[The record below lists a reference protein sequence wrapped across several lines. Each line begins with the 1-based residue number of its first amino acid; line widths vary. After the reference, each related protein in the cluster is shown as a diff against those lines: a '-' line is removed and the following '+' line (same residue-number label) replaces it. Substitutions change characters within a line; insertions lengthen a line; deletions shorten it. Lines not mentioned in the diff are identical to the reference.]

1 MRKKILC
8 LLALLL
14 IAISI
19 FTLSSCKK
27 KKNRTE
33 PPAPPA
39 EPMVTHNHT
48 LLRGEAKA
56 VTCVSNGW
64 AEYEYCSTCPY
75 TTKVIIPATG
85 HARVEVEAKAA
96 TCTEDGWEAY
106 EYCTEC
112 SFNTKT
118 VIPATGHAI
127 VNGDA
132 KAKTCTED
140 GWDAYVYCT
149 ECDYSTQAVIP
160 ASHTIA
166 SGDAKSV
173 TCTEDGWDAYE
184 YCTECSYSTK
194 VVIPATGHSTVN
206 VDPKAKTCTEDGWDA
221 YEYCTDCEYNTKQTI
236 PSGHVIVSGDAKAKT
251 CTEDGWDAYEYCT
264 ECNHSTKVVIP
275 ASHSI
280 ANGEAK
286 TKTCT
291 EDGWAEYEYCTE
303 CSYSTKEVIPAGHA
317 IGTVYAKLKTCT
329 EDGWDTYEECN
340 DCGYTTFKLIPAGHS
355 LVSVDAKAKTC
366 TEDGWNAYEYC
377 TDCTHTTKVV
387 IPASHSIAN
396 GEAKTKTCTEDG
408 WNAYEYCTDCTHTT
422 KVVIPAGHV
431 IVNVG
436 AKAKTCTED
445 GWDAYEYCTDCTY
458 STKVV
463 IPASHNLKNENA
475 KAPTCNSV
483 GWEAYEYCTE
493 CTHTTKVELPAL
505 PHENVVDD
513 IGYPATKDRVGRS
526 DGSHCE
532 DCETVIV
539 PQVNLYFLSIKYYNE
554 DYGMVEEYTTSNAA
568 GETVYLHAYVSSERG
583 FAGWYL
589 GTERLADTLEFYYAM
604 PAHHVELLV
613 CFTEYP
619 NMDVWFGNTAT
630 EFSGGTGTE
639 DDPFIISSGDELK
652 LLEQLVLNGE
662 KYNKVY
668 YTDLYYYLDKS
679 IDMSQGG
686 EWTPIGFND
695 GGANSSKAFR
705 GYFDGGDNIIYK
717 LQLPDRP
724 ESNYVGFFGYVS
736 KATIKNLTFVDVS
749 ANVTFRDLDNAEY
762 YFGILAA
769 RISNA
774 ASLTN
779 IEVHET
785 AVNVNVTA
793 GDKLVKS
800 SYIGGIGG
808 RVSLSDENTSSGI
821 IFNGSIDISTDT
833 SNYIGGLFGNCTGL
847 KAKLNSSHVI
857 SDITVKTTGE
867 SYVGGLFS
875 DFWSITLYDCTVR
888 GDISLDNS
896 NVESA
901 ESAYVGGLV
910 GGYGSTVGKYLNM
923 EACVYQGSIDLDTI
937 GTARAYGIS
946 VARVDIAAGCV
957 AKGSIDVTTVE
968 RKTIYTDAFCPDPE
982 KVQAEG
988 CMTEVTITETK
999 IEPEED

>member
-27 KKNRTE
+27 KKNQTE

-39 EPMVTHNHT
+39 EPIVTHNHT

-56 VTCVSNGW
+56 KTCVASGW

-85 HARVEVEAKAA
+85 HARVEVEAK
-96 TCTEDGWEAY
+96 
-106 EYCTEC
+106 
-112 SFNTKT
+112 
-118 VIPATGHAI
+118 PA
-127 VNGDA
+127 
-132 KAKTCTED
+132 TCTED

-160 ASHTIA
+160 AGHTIA

-184 YCTECSYSTK
+184 YCT
-194 VVIPATGHSTVN
+194 
-206 VDPKAKTCTEDGWDA
+206 
-221 YEYCTDCEYNTKQTI
+221 DCEYNTKQTI
-236 PSGHVIVSGDAKAKT
+236 PAGHVIVSGDAKTKT

-275 ASHSI
+275 ASHTLEI
-280 ANGEAK
+280 GDAK
-286 TKTCT
+286 AKTCT

-317 IGTVYAKLKTCT
+317 IGTVYAKPKTCT

-408 WNAYEYCTDCTHTT
+408 WNAYEYCTDCIHTT

-445 GWDAYEYCTDCTY
+445 GWEAYEYCTYCTY

-483 GWEAYEYCTE
+483 GWDAYEYCTE

-505 PHENVVDD
+505 PHGNVVTDL
-513 IGYPATKDRVGRS
+513 GYPATKGVTGLS
-526 DGSHCE
+526 DGSHCA

-554 DYGMVEEYTTSNAA
+554 EYGMVEEYTTSNAA
-568 GETVYLHAYVSSERG
+568 GSTVYLHAYHGLERG
-583 FAGWYL
+583 FSGWYL
-589 GTERLADTLEFYYAM
+589 GTERIADTLELYYVM

-639 DDPFIISSGDELK
+639 DDPFIISSGAELK
-652 LLEQLVLNGE
+652 LLEQLVLNRE
-662 KYNKVY
+662 KYNKEDY
-668 YTDLYYYLDKS
+668 ADLYYYLDKS
-679 IDMSQGG
+679 IDMSEGG
-686 EWTPIGFND
+686 EWTPIGFDD
-695 GGANSSKAFR
+695 GSVNSVKAFS
-705 GYFDGGDNIIYK
+705 GYFDGGDHVIYG
-717 LQLPDRP
+717 LQLPERP
-724 ESNYVGFFGYVS
+724 EINCIGFFGYVI
-736 KATIKNLTFVDVS
+736 KATIANLTFVDAR
-749 ANVTFRDLDNAEY
+749 ANVTFRDLDNDNY
-762 YFGILAA
+762 YFGVVIGRAKT
-769 RISNA
+769 SV
-774 ASLTN
+774 SLVN

-785 AVNVNVTA
+785 TVNVSVTA
-793 GDKLVKS
+793 DKLIKHTYV
-800 SYIGGIGG
+800 GGIAGYA
-808 RVSLSDENTSSGI
+808 SLNSDYVALGI
-821 IFNGSIDISTDT
+821 IFNGSIDVSTNTETDV
-833 SNYIGGLFGNCTGL
+833 GGLFGYCSG
-847 KAKLNSSHVI
+847 LNSTLESSYVI
-857 SDITVKTTGE
+857 SDISVESAGKVK
-867 SYVGGLFS
+867 VGGLFC
-875 DFWSITLYDCTVR
+875 DFSSISLYDCSYS
-888 GDISLDNS
+888 GNISVDNS
-896 NVESA
+896 NAEDA
-901 ESAYVGGLV
+901 ESVYVGGLV
-910 GGYGSTVGKYLNM
+910 GGYGATIGKHLNM
-923 EACVYQGSIDLDTI
+923 ELCVFRGNIEVDTI
-937 GTARAYGIS
+937 GTVRVYGMS
-946 VARVDIAAGCV
+946 VAEIDTANGCS
-957 AKGSIDVTTVE
+957 AEGSIDVTTYEKKSIYSDPFCNNPQKVE
-968 RKTIYTDAFCPDPE
+968 GTANITN
-982 KVQAEG
+982 
-988 CMTEVTITETK
+988 VTITENK